1 MSTTQTDV
9 LAQSDDEA
17 TLTEA
22 TSAEATPTE
31 ATLTEA
37 LASAE
42 EESLRL
48 HKGGKPFEETSVEQT
63 PDGAFRRQRNAFTK
77 RFGDVL
83 ALDEPTNHLDVEA
96 ITWLAGHLKKRWAP
110 NAGGLLVV
118 THDRWFLDEI
128 CTATWEVH
136 DRIVEQLEGRLASEE
151 ADKQ

>member
-1 MSTTQTDV
+1 MTTTQNDV

-42 EESLRL
+42 EDSLRL

-63 PDGAFRRQRNAFTK
+63 PDGAFRRQRL
-77 RFGDVL
+77 R
-83 ALDEPTNHLDVEA
+83 
-96 ITWLAGHLKKRWAP
+96 
-110 NAGGLLVV
+110 
-118 THDRWFLDEI
+118 
-128 CTATWEVH
+128 
-136 DRIVEQLEGRLASEE
+136 
-151 ADKQ
+151 

>member
-1 MSTTQTDV
+1 MTTTQNDV

-48 HKGGKPFEETSVEQT
+48 HKGGKPFDIDQPGYRELLQQIGQ
-63 PDGAFRRQRNAFTK
+63 P
-77 RFGDVL
+77 
-83 ALDEPTNHLDVEA
+83 EPVA
-96 ITWLAGHLKKRWAP
+96 AP
-110 NAGGLLVV
+110 
-118 THDRWFLDEI
+118 
-128 CTATWEVH
+128 VH
-136 DRIVEQLEGRLASEE
+136 EH
-151 ADKQ
+151 